1 MKIKKVV
8 VIGSGTMGSGIA
20 AHLCNAN
27 VPVTLLDLTTE
38 ISEQARERIK
48 KSRPPLLIDKSKID
62 NINVVGLN
70 DYENVILLQ
79 KIKDLNLGNIFLI
92 NKKEIINLINQNTL
106 VEKYNISKKY
116 PSSLDVNIQK
126 TKFLA
131 RINNNGKVFLVGSN
145 GKLSKNDFSNNE
157 LPFIFG
163 KPDINEF
170 LNFKKI
176 IDQSNFPYNEI
187 TNLYFF
193 PSKRWDL
200 ELRNNRII
208 KLSQNFTKESL
219 ELVLEFL
226 HDNDFKDNKIVDA
239 RIKNQIIL
247 ND

>member
-1 MKIKKVV
+1 MHQRKGKKILIYFFLLLLVGSINN
-8 VIGSGTMGSGIA
+8 IGLSN
-20 AHLCNAN
+20 LNFK
-27 VPVTLLDLTTE
+27 E
-38 ISEQARERIK
+38 
-48 KSRPPLLIDKSKID
+48 ID

-106 VEKYNISKKY
+106 VEKYNVSKKY
-116 PSSLDVNIQK
+116 PSSLDINIQK

-145 GKLSKNDFSNNE
+145 GKLSKNDFSNIE

-176 IDQSNFPYNEI
+176 IDHSKFSYNEI
-187 TNLYFF
+187 KNLYFF

-208 KLSQNFTKESL
+208 KLSQNFSKETL